1 MWIYLVTRL
10 NFCHHLHFHFCHHIC
25 HHPASPPSTALN
37 WTTLS
42 AVGGTKRDRWERASL
57 RIFASALL
65 IAFFSDTF
73 WQIYR
78 PPTPLRWSLFWKK
91 KRKHVHCLGYQKT
104 CQSNRGSWDSND
116 QMFMES
122 NMSPKKDQQ
131 EDNGCET
138 LRQAMI
144 LNLFFCTLLLVLTC

>member
-10 NFCHHLHFHFCHHIC
+10 NFCHHPPS
-25 HHPASPPSTALN
+25 PASTALN

-42 AVGGTKRDRWERASL
+42 AVGVTKRDRWERASL

-78 PPTPLRWSLFWKK
+78 PPTPLRWSLLWTKK
-91 KRKHVHCLGYQKT
+91 SKHVHCLVYQKIH
-104 CQSNRGSWDSND
+104 QFNSGSWDSND

-122 NMSPKKDQQ
+122 NMSPKKDQGG
-131 EDNGCET
+131 NGDET